1 MKRIITFSLLG
12 LLLPA
17 AARAQAMA
25 REASRGTTFT
35 VIVENISTEATLKLS
50 NGSTAPAPTAPVL
63 YLVHRKANP
72 IFTTGSRD
80 RGLGLENLAEQGDPT
95 GLAKALENAEGIVSV
110 GADNRPKG
118 SSMPGPLTPGKAY
131 SFSFIAEPGQ
141 RLTLAMMFAQ
151 SNDLFFAP
159 DGDGIA
165 LFDGNGKPM
174 TGDLTSQLVLWDA
187 GTEVN
192 QEPGLGPD
200 QAPRQT
206 TPTSGT
212 VENGTVRLVRDQFR
226 YPSAGEVIRVTIS
239 ASAAPSGM
247 SSGR

>member
-1 MKRIITFSLLG
+1 MKRITTLSLLG

-17 AARAQAMA
+17 AVQAQAMA
-25 REASRGTTFT
+25 ARSSRGTTFT

-63 YLVHRKANP
+63 YLVHRTANP
-72 IFTTGSRD
+72 IFSTGSRD
-80 RGLGLENLAEQGDPT
+80 RGLGLEDLAEQGNPAV
-95 GLAKALENAEGIVSV
+95 LAKSLENARGIVSV

-118 SSMPGPLTPGKAY
+118 STMPGPLTPGKAY
-131 SFSFIAEPGQ
+131 SFSFAAEPGQ

-159 DGDGIA
+159 DGEGIA
-165 LFDGNGKPM
+165 LFDRNGNPL

-192 QEPGLGPD
+192 QEPGLGAD
-200 QAPRQT
+200 QAPRQA

-226 YPSAGEVIRVTIS
+226 YPGAAEVIRVTIS
-239 ASAAPSGM
+239 ATPAPAGM
-247 SSGR
+247 SSGM

>member
-1 MKRIITFSLLG
+1 MNRMTTLSLLG
-12 LLLPA
+12 LLVPA
-17 AARAQAMA
+17 VLDAQAMA
-25 REASRGTTFT
+25 RATDRATTFT

-50 NGSTAPAPTAPVL
+50 NGTTAPAPTAPVL
-63 YLVHRKANP
+63 YLVHQGSNP
-72 IFTTGSRD
+72 IFSNGARD
-80 RGLGLENLAEQGDPT
+80 RGLGLENLAEQGDPAV
-95 GLAKALENAEGIVSV
+95 LAKALEGARGIVSV

-131 SFSFIAEPGQ
+131 SFSFTAEPGQ

-159 DGDGIA
+159 SAEGIA
-165 LFDGNGKPM
+165 LFDRNGKPL

-192 QEPGLGPD
+192 QEPGLGTD
-200 QAPRQT
+200 QAPRQQ

-226 YPSAGEVIRVTIS
+226 YPATGDVIRVTIS
-239 ASAAPSGM
+239 ASSAPAGM
-247 SSGR
+247 SSGM